1 MDERASGNFERIASD
16 GPIGVDHIVALGDA
30 SASLGL
36 ISTLVFAIA
45 VQSLL
50 SFNFTGSPGS
60 ELVIVCLTCS
70 CASSAFVTS
79 FALLEYYYAQMIK
92 AKDDEFRCDAIDE
105 GDGDR
110 RIIRAVADQGM
121 DAVTYLRSLSRNL
134 MWSSLILLLIA
145 CMVHVAENERPPL
158 AGLCLLVTVVA
169 VGAVV
174 NNVRAFRAE
183 FKQST
188 WRNIRRQK

>member
-1 MDERASGNFERIASD
+1 MDYWGGSHRRTRRR
-16 GPIGVDHIVALGDA
+16 VC
-30 SASLGL
+30 SLGL

-121 DAVTYLRSLSRNL
+121 DAVTYLRSLSRNG

-145 CMVHVAENERPPL
+145 CMVHVMKMRGHRSPAC
-158 AGLCLLVTVVA
+158 A
-169 VGAVV
+169 
-174 NNVRAFRAE
+174 
-183 FKQST
+183 SS
-188 WRNIRRQK
+188 